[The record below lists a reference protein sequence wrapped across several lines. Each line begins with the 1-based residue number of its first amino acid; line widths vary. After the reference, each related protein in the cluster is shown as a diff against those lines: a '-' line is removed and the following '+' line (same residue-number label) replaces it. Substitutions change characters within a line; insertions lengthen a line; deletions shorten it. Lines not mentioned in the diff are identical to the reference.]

1 MNHVYANKIDIHN
14 FRAFGP
20 NFSLSIPPGPGL
32 IIVYGMNGLGKTTFF
47 EAIEWLLTGNVR
59 RIDDAKDSR
68 SPLAKHLTRRGAE
81 PGSHFVA
88 ATFGPDEKRISRSE
102 TEQPSANELNNLL
115 VSSDWTPK
123 PDDIST
129 YLRLTMFL
137 PQARKFRFEEE
148 KPKDQWQLLRG
159 PAGVD
164 QLDVMRRALGGLPTK
179 NAFDKVATDLR
190 IEVSAQKR
198 ALDDWKELLE
208 KRAKLTNRVTDTQTV
223 SPEQAESFLS
233 DLREQLASMGFQ
245 AVAEPE
251 ETQGW
256 TSERKLSTIVQRLDT
271 TTDDLNSELTTLK
284 SFSDLIKEWIAV
296 GSELES
302 VTAKLEATTTQVNE
316 TNTKVAEAKDAV
328 GKLLPP
334 LQENQREV
342 AELKKQKEAA
352 DKTSEAFAR
361 LEESRK
367 TQTALLQEQKGLRSS
382 AETFRVAS
390 ADAAK
395 VDQRRKTHSE
405 SLVRLT
411 TEQEKLDELSK
422 RLVAFDA
429 ASEKAKATDTELD
442 KLKDEQDNSIKLVEE
457 LKSKIEQCNNE
468 SKRLKQQKDDALA
481 EAEAMTRAIKIV
493 CDHIAQDEE
502 TCPVCQAEYK
512 DGSLLERAER
522 SVEAAGID
530 TVTIDQAIAK
540 NKSAQ
545 AEHQEKLE
553 SLQQRISQLPPLV
566 NELIRQQTART
577 QESTKIEQELAARG
591 FDSATARNELSAARE
606 SVTHQIK
613 ETRAAL
619 SQLPSAESTRQQT
632 EQSQAELAT
641 LEDKINNNET
651 SVKQLAAKIEQ
662 DETIVQSFRAQIDQP
677 EVDQGGTVQLL
688 ESLKSKEAASTAKA
702 EFAKQ
707 AHEKAEAELA
717 KLSAGLRQ
725 YKTELKTHQASLTSN
740 QQRQNALR
748 ERWEKILE
756 GTPDAAAQQ
765 RAILDRETSI
775 EAIGR
780 LRRQCSQTAERLD
793 AWRANNQSVALDSS
807 ISKNLE
813 KNDNCS
819 EAELTAKL
827 QGDIAD
833 TEAEIARVEDVK
845 DRATTLANEL
855 QEKVDEFND
864 HALRPLATRIQRF
877 HDVLSPFRYQIGWEA
892 RTNRGSMELR
902 QSVSNES
909 GLDTN
914 TSNPQVELSDG
925 QMAVQGLATL
935 FAASTE
941 YRWSRWPALLLDDPL
956 QSSDLL
962 HTSAFI
968 DIVRGLITQ
977 LGYQVFLSS
986 HDMEEAKYIIRK
998 CERSGISVRKC
1009 HLLGPRS
1016 NGVEFAAS

>member
-1 MNHVYANKIDIHN
+1 MNHVYASKIDISN

-32 IIVYGMNGLGKTTFF
+32 VIVYGMNGLGKTTFF
-47 EAIEWLLTGNVR
+47 EAIEWLLTGDVR
-59 RIDDAKDSR
+59 RIDDAKESR

-81 PGSHFVA
+81 PKSHFVA

-102 TEQPSANELNNLL
+102 TENPSASELIDLL
-115 VSSDWTPK
+115 VSSEWTPK

-179 NAFDKVATDLR
+179 NAFDKVADDLR
-190 IEVSAQKR
+190 AKVLVQKR

-208 KRAKLTNRVTDTQTV
+208 KRAQLANRITDTQTV

-233 DLREQLASMGFQ
+233 DLQEQLVSLGIRAI
-245 AVAEPE
+245 AERE

-256 TSERKLSTIVQRLDT
+256 TPERKLSTTVQGLDT
-271 TTDDLNSELTTLK
+271 TTDDLSNEIATLK
-284 SFSDLIKEWIAV
+284 GFTELINEWIAV
-296 GSELES
+296 SSELES
-302 VTAKLEATTTQVNE
+302 DVAKVEDTTKQVDATS
-316 TNTKVAEAKDAV
+316 TKVADAKDAF
-328 GKLLPP
+328 GKLLLS
-334 LQENQREV
+334 LQERQREV
-342 AELKKQKEAA
+342 TQLKEQREAA
-352 DKTSEAFAR
+352 EKASGAFTR
-361 LEESRK
+361 LEESLK
-367 TQTALLQEQKGLRSS
+367 AHGALLQDQKTLQASVQKLRL
-382 AETFRVAS
+382 AITET
-390 ADAAK
+390 AK
-395 VDQRRKTHSE
+395 VDQRRKTLSE
-405 SLVRLT
+405 ELVRQT
-411 TEQEKLDELSK
+411 TGQEKLNALIK
-422 RLVAFDA
+422 RVVAFDA
-429 ASEKAKATDTELD
+429 ASEKAKDTDTKLD
-442 KLKDEQDNSIKLVEE
+442 KLKDEQVNSIKLVEE

-468 SKRLKQQKDDALA
+468 SKRLKQQKDDVLA
-481 EAEAMTRAIKIV
+481 EAETMTRAIKIV
-493 CDHIAQDEE
+493 CDHIAQDQE
-502 TCPVCQAEYK
+502 TCPVCQAKYK
-512 DGSLLERAER
+512 DGALLERAKR
-522 SVEAAGID
+522 SVESAGID
-530 TVTIDQAIAK
+530 TITIDQAIAK

-553 SLQQRISQLPPLV
+553 SLQQRISQLPLLI

-577 QESTKIEQELAARG
+577 QESTEIKQELAARG
-591 FDSATARNELSAARE
+591 GDSATARNELGLERE
-606 SVTHQIK
+606 SVTLQIE
-613 ETRAAL
+613 ETRDVL
-619 SQLPSAESTRQQT
+619 SQLPSAESTRQQLD
-632 EQSQAELAT
+632 QSKAELT
-641 LEDKINNNET
+641 NLEDQITNNET
-651 SVKQLAAKIEQ
+651 SVEQFAIKIEQ
-662 DETIVQSFRAQIDQP
+662 DQAIVQSFRSQIDQP
-677 EVDQGGTVQLL
+677 EVDQSSTIQLL
-688 ESLKSKEAASTAKA
+688 ESLKSKESASIA
-702 EFAKQ
+702 Q
-707 AHEKAEAELA
+707 AELA
-717 KLSAGLRQ
+717 KQTHDKAEADFAKLSAELRQ
-725 YKTELKTHQASLTSN
+725 QRTDLKTHQASLTSN

-756 GTPDAAAQQ
+756 GLPDATAQQ
-765 RAILDRETSI
+765 RAILDRETTL
-775 EAIGR
+775 EAVR
-780 LRRQCSQTAERLD
+780 KLRQQCSQTAERLD
-793 AWRANNQSVALDSS
+793 AWRENNQSVALDSS
-807 ISKNLE
+807 IAKKLQE
-813 KNDNCS
+813 NDDCS
-819 EAELTAKL
+819 EAVLTAKL
-827 QGDIAD
+827 EGAITN
-833 TEAEIARVEDVK
+833 TEAEIVRVEDVK
-845 DRATTLANEL
+845 DRATTLANDL

-877 HDVLSPFRYQIGWEA
+877 HDVLSPFRYQIEWEA
-892 RTNRGSMELR
+892 KTIRGSMELR

-909 GLDTN
+909 GLETN
-914 TSNPQVELSDG
+914 SSTPQVELSDG

-968 DIVRGLITQ
+968 DILRGLITQ

-1016 NGVEFAAS
+1016 NGVEVATF

>member
-1 MNHVYANKIDIHN
+1 MKHVYASKIDISN

-59 RIDDAKDSR
+59 RIDDAKESR

-81 PGSHFVA
+81 PMSHFVA

-102 TEQPSANELNNLL
+102 TEQPSASELNDLL

-179 NAFDKVATDLR
+179 NAFDKVADDLKTKAF
-190 IEVSAQKR
+190 IQKK
-198 ALDDWKELLE
+198 AFDDWKELLE
-208 KRAKLTNRVTDTQTV
+208 KRSQLTNRVTDTRTV
-223 SPEQAESFLS
+223 SPEQAESFLTE
-233 DLREQLASMGFQ
+233 LRGQLDSLGVQ
-245 AVAEPE
+245 AGAEPE
-251 ETQGW
+251 VTQDW
-256 TSERKLSTIVQRLDT
+256 PPERKLSTIVQGLDT
-271 TTDDLNSELTTLK
+271 ATDDLNNELTTLK
-284 SFSDLIKEWIAV
+284 SFSELIKEWIAIS
-296 GSELES
+296 GELEGN
-302 VTAKLEATTTQVNE
+302 TAKVEDTTKLVDE
-316 TNTKVAEAKDAV
+316 TSTKLADAKDAV

-334 LQENQREV
+334 VQESQQNV
-342 AELKKQKEAA
+342 AELKKQREEAGKA
-352 DKTSEAFAR
+352 SETFAR

-367 TQTALLQEQKGLRSS
+367 ANAVLLQEQKGLQASANKLRAAI
-382 AETFRVAS
+382 AETT
-390 ADAAK
+390 K
-395 VDQRRKTHSE
+395 VEQQRK
-405 SLVRLT
+405 SLSDSRVRLT
-411 TEQEKLDELSK
+411 TEQEKLDALSK
-422 RLVAFDA
+422 RVVAFDNT
-429 ASEKAKATDTELD
+429 SDQAKATETELI
-442 KLKDEQDNSIKLVEE
+442 KLKAERDNSIKIVEE
-457 LKSKIEQCNNE
+457 LKSKIEQSNNE
-468 SKRLKQQKDDALA
+468 SERLNQRKSDALA

-530 TVTIDQAIAK
+530 TTTIDQAIAK
-540 NKSAQ
+540 NNSAQ
-545 AEHQEKLE
+545 AGHQEKLD
-553 SLQQRISQLPPLV
+553 SLQQRVSELPPLI
-566 NELIRQQTART
+566 NELVRQQTART
-577 QESTKIEQELAARG
+577 QEFTEIEQEFAARG
-591 FDSATARNELSAARE
+591 FDSPTARDELSAARD
-606 SVTHQIK
+606 SIAHQIQQ
-613 ETRAAL
+613 TRAEL
-619 SQLPSAESTRQQT
+619 SELRSAEVTRQQT
-632 EQSQAELAT
+632 EQFKAELAP
-641 LEDKINNNET
+641 LEDKITSNET
-651 SVKQLAAKIEQ
+651 LVEQLATKIEQ
-662 DETIVQSFRAQIDQP
+662 DESLVHSFRAQIDQP
-677 EVDQGGTVQLL
+677 EVDQSGTTQLF
-688 ESLKSKEAASTAKA
+688 ESLKSKESDSIAQAVLAKQTYDKAEA
-702 EFAKQ
+702 EFAKLS
-707 AHEKAEAELA
+707 AEL
-717 KLSAGLRQ
+717 RQ
-725 YKTELKTHQASLTSN
+725 HKTDLKTYQASLTSN

-748 ERWEKILE
+748 ERWEKLLE
-756 GTPDAAAQQ
+756 GLPDAAAQQ
-765 RAILDRETSI
+765 RAILDRETTL
-775 EAIGR
+775 EAVGK
-780 LRRQCSQTAERLD
+780 LRRQCGQTAERLD
-793 AWRANNQSVALDSS
+793 AWRENNQSVALDSS
-807 ISKNLE
+807 ITKKLQ
-813 KNDNCS
+813 DYDDCS

-827 QGDIAD
+827 EGAIEN
-833 TEAEIARVEDVK
+833 TEAEIVRVEDVK
-845 DRATTLANEL
+845 ARATTLANEL

-892 RTNRGSMELR
+892 KTIRGSMELR

-914 TSNPQVELSDG
+914 SSNPQVELSDG

-941 YRWSRWPALLLDDPL
+941 YKWSRWPALLLDDPL

-968 DIVRGLITQ
+968 DILRGLITQ
-977 LGYQVFLSS
+977 LHYQVFLSS

-998 CERSGISVRKC
+998 CERSGIPVRKC

-1016 NGVEFAAS
+1016 NGVEFATF